1 MLRPTP
7 VKAGP
12 ESIAPL
18 RWRAKKSARALCSLG
33 GDAARRLLPRA
44 PLRVLTYHRICKHPR
59 DPFSIAPL
67 EFETMMEYLANR
79 HLAVGVDAVDDAL
92 SNTDSGGTQVVVT
105 IDDIEDNVYE
115 NAFPVLERL
124 KVPAVLFPVV
134 GMVGQPGFVTWA
146 QLREMA
152 EAGMTIG
159 SHTMTHRQ
167 LAQLSEDEARTELE
181 DSRNRLSD
189 ELGVP
194 IDTLAYPF
202 GTRAAI
208 APWLGPLVE
217 QAGYRYAFTSIH
229 GGVRPGAEPPFLP
242 RVKVEAG
249 DSARHFR
256 RLVAGAMDLWR
267 VVDEGLVFLQRP
279 AEGREGQAADP
290 RS

>member
-1 MLRPTP
+1 M
-7 VKAGP
+7 KAGP
-12 ESIAPL
+12 ESIAQL
-18 RWRAKKSARALCSLG
+18 RWRAKKSARALCGLG
-33 GDAARRLLPRA
+33 GPAATHLLPRS
-44 PLRVLTYHRICKHPR
+44 PLRVLTYHRICKYPR

-67 EFETMMEYLANR
+67 EFETMMEHIAYR
-79 HLAVGVDAVDDAL
+79 DLAVGVDAIDDAL
-92 SNTDSGGTQVVVT
+92 SPTPSDETKVLVT
-105 IDDIEDNVYE
+105 IDDIETNVYE
-115 NAFPVLERL
+115 NAYPILNRM
-124 KVPAVLFPVV
+124 KIPAILFPVV
-134 GMVGQPGFVTWA
+134 GMVGKPGFVTWD

-152 EAGMTIG
+152 EGGMTIG

-167 LAQLSEDEARTELE
+167 LAQLSPEEARTELE
-181 DSRNRLSD
+181 DSRKRLSD

-194 IDTLAYPF
+194 IETLAYPF

-229 GGVRPGAEPPFLP
+229 GGLRTGAEPAFLP

-249 DSARHFR
+249 DSPRHFR

-279 AEGREGQAADP
+279 AEGREGQSADA